1 MGKSKAADVEK
12 SEMAKVDVRASSSKK
27 KRVTPPVTAE
37 QMSSAGS
44 QASDANGLERSAKP
58 LPTKRSRRR
67 YRIVLTLLLALSVFF
82 GFGMLAWGNPMPLGT
97 DGWWRISHMRL
108 TSVIVML
115 VVAFCQAMATVSFQT
130 VTNNR
135 IITPSIMGFESL
147 YVAVQTSSVYFMGA
161 A

>member
-1 MGKSKAADVEK
+1 
-12 SEMAKVDVRASSSKK
+12 
-27 KRVTPPVTAE
+27 
-37 QMSSAGS
+37 
-44 QASDANGLERSAKP
+44 
-58 LPTKRSRRR
+58 
-67 YRIVLTLLLALSVFF
+67 
-82 GFGMLAWGNPMPLGT
+82 
-97 DGWWRISHMRL
+97 MRL

-161 A
+161 AGIIALQGQVQDFRVGKNGLTSHTTYQFWSAPQAVRGSVWALFQRFN